1 MNRNRFE
8 KRWLQAYAAD
18 VSKEDIE
25 KYVIATGKY
34 IWHVFSWNLL
44 PKDSY
49 LTGDS
54 ARAAY
59 DVVDKTE
66 AVCLKP
72 FSQEGS
78 RPLPKELTT
87 AHALDGLT
95 EVYVVGKDYTWTY
108 IKTHEN
114 DHCGPYFM
122 EIKKT
127 E

>member
-25 KYVIATGKY
+25 KCVIATGNY

-59 DVVDKTE
+59 DAVDKTD
-66 AVCLKP
+66 AVCLIPFQRGKP
-72 FSQEGS
+72 SSAQG
-78 RPLPKELTT
+78 
-87 AHALDGLT
+87 A
-95 EVYVVGKDYTWTY
+95 YY
-108 IKTHEN
+108 
-114 DHCGPYFM
+114 GPC
-122 EIKKT
+122 T
-127 E
+127 GRAD